1 MVRVEGLEP
10 PRLAALEPKS
20 SASTN
25 FAIPANYVAAPKS
38 RHIPELSNKARP
50 RMRVENESFWTNFA
64 GGRIRSLR
72 SAGSR
77 RRRGL
82 PSLWPVLSQ
91 AKIHSC

>member
-38 RHIPELSNKARP
+38 RHIPKLSNKARP
-50 RMRVENESFWTNFA
+50 RMRVENEVLE
-64 GGRIRSLR
+64 RILTVIKIAFSGVAVRTVHPC
-72 SAGSR
+72 AR
-77 RRRGL
+77 RFTGQD
-82 PSLWPVLSQ
+82 SVDVQ
-91 AKIHSC
+91 